1 MQRSVLD
8 SFRQPKKPVLI
19 TGEYSQEHNSSPGVK
34 WILLSGMSDV
44 EGENGI
50 SLHTWHALCG

>member
-8 SFRQPKKPVLI
+8 SFRHPKKPVLI
-19 TGEYSQEHNSSPGVK
+19 TGECSQEHNCSTGVK

-44 EGENGI
+44 EGENSI
-50 SLHTWHALCG
+50 SLHTWHAPCG